1 MSHTKH
7 ITTFVP
13 RLTSYSSSSSKHLFV
28 FFFQKVIDNRHHEA
42 KDGSEGFHEWRQI
55 PLQGIENC
63 SWSLRVES
71 ASLKGDD
78 KSQIEVTGN
87 GVDAVKLA
95 SLLRKSV
102 GFAEL
107 MSVSADGGEKKEE
120 KKDDPKPEP
129 PFCYVSLSFNP
140 SYHYYQAMPSYEY
153 VDNYGPSP
161 SCSIL

>member
-1 MSHTKH
+1 MK
-7 ITTFVP
+7 
-13 RLTSYSSSSSKHLFV
+13 
-28 FFFQKVIDNRHHEA
+28 QKMVVKVSMNGDKSRFKALKIA
-42 KDGSEGFHEWRQI
+42 VGLSG
-55 PLQGIENC
+55 
-63 SWSLRVES
+63 VES